1 MQVLCMNKVHRVES
15 VTFTRSRM
23 LLTVD
28 GQRYACA
35 LADVSERLAHARD
48 FEREQY
54 EVSPSGYGIH
64 WPLVDEDL
72 TVDGLLRLA
81 KPEPGESRAYTRTG
95 PGKLMVVSDHHASY
109 GTKKSPRPKRG
120 GA

>member
-1 MQVLCMNKVHRVES
+1 MNKVHHVEGVS
-15 VTFTRSRM
+15 FTRLRM
-23 LLTVD
+23 MLTVD
-28 GQRYACA
+28 GKRYSCA
-35 LADVSERLAHARD
+35 LADVSERLANARD
-48 FEREQY
+48 FERDRY

-81 KPEPGESRAYTRTG
+81 KSESKLSDAYAKVRPGR
-95 PGKLMVVSDHHASY
+95 LMVVSERHASY
-109 GTKKSPRPKRG
+109 GTRRVSRPKRG

>member
-1 MQVLCMNKVHRVES
+1 MNQVHHVES
-15 VTFTRSRM
+15 VTFTRSRL

-28 GQRYACA
+28 GQRYSCA
-35 LADVSERLAHARD
+35 LADASERLAHASD

-72 TVDGLLRLA
+72 TVDGLIRLA
-81 KPEPGESRAYTRTG
+81 KPEQGESRTYPQGR
-95 PGKLMVVSDHHASY
+95 PDKLMLVSDRQASY
-109 GTKKSPRPKRG
+109 GTRKARRPK
-120 GA
+120 

>member
-1 MQVLCMNKVHRVES
+1 MNKIHRVED
-15 VTFTRSRM
+15 VTFTRTCM

-28 GQRYACA
+28 GKRYSCA
-35 LADVSERLAHARD
+35 LEDVSDALARANEL
-48 FEREQY
+48 EREKY

-72 TVDGLLRLA
+72 TVDGLIRVA
-81 KPEPGESRAYTRTG
+81 NPESGQSGTYRQPRSGKAMAVAESRDGYVATR
-95 PGKLMVVSDHHASY
+95 GKTRARQ
-109 GTKKSPRPKRG
+109 K

>member
-1 MQVLCMNKVHRVES
+1 MNKVHHVES
-15 VTFTRSRM
+15 VTFTRARM

-28 GQRYACA
+28 GQPYSLA
-35 LADVSERLAHARD
+35 LADVSERLAQAAE

-81 KPEPGESRAYTRTG
+81 RPEPGQSSTAARAHAD
-95 PGKLMVVSDHHASY
+95 KIMVVSEPHASY
-109 GTKKSPRPKRG
+109 VTPKPRPKRRG
-120 GA
+120 GV